1 MIDKNLL
8 KIEKHDDIHIIHKI
22 DMDVDTLVT
31 QFSWEHRYI
40 FDSAYYNHPVNIND
54 NTIKMLKLTDP
65 RTFDYRTITTAIT
78 FIFDYKST
86 GYPNQS
92 KIMISTIDDA
102 HMNLWLKK
110 QNDDTMWE
118 YIRYFKR
125 IPMLYSCEFEYERFI
140 TMFSYLIYN
149 KEVMEISFN

>member
-8 KIEKHDDIHIIHKI
+8 KHDDLHMVYEVN
-22 DMDVDTLVT
+22 MDANTLVT
-31 QFSWEHRYI
+31 QFSGEHKYV
-40 FDSAYYNHPVNIND
+40 FDRAYYDYPVNIDD
-54 NTIKMLKLTDP
+54 NTVKMLKLTDP
-65 RTFDYRTITTAIT
+65 RTFDYGTITTAIT
-78 FIFDYKST
+78 FIFDYN
-86 GYPNQS
+86 PNQS

-125 IPMLYSCEFEYERFI
+125 IPMLHSCEFEYERFI